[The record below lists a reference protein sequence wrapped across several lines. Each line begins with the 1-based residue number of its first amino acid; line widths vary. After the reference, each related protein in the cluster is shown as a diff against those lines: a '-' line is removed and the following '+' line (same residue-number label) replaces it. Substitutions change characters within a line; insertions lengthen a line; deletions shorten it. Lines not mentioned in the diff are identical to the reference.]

1 MNGGALSAM
10 EEVDD
15 IAGRS
20 EGRHLE
26 FKRGAAWKTL
36 RCTLTRTIM
45 AMSNLRYGGRIMI
58 GVEEG
63 PDKTAVLVG
72 MSKAESNGYNLDDIM
87 SFVNEY
93 AEPPIGIA
101 MRKAA
106 RSERHFVILD
116 VREFR
121 DVPIVCKR
129 DGKRSCSDH
138 LRRGSIYHRPSHR
151 TESTDRF
158 EPADMRELVQLA
170 ATKQHR
176 RMHRQCARLYG
187 MPGADL
193 GGAPD
198 ARYDREDGGP

>member
-1 MNGGALSAM
+1 M

-36 RCTLTRTIM
+36 RCILARTIM
-45 AMSNLRYGGRIMI
+45 AMSNLRYGRKIVI

-170 ATKQHR
+170 ATKQHH
-176 RMHRQCARLYG
+176 RMHRQCAILARLIVF
-187 MPGADL
+187 L
-193 GGAPD
+193 SIPD
-198 ARYDREDGGP
+198 AQKR